1 MIYFDEEKQ
10 AYNNEKTIKNWGKN
24 CIYSCTDEVYDD
36 FIQGKYIWENNIL
49 VLNPDWDSVRC
60 EKQKLKKI
68 QDNDILRDEA
78 LIKGVTYKNIL
89 FDSDTDQ
96 KINLLAAV
104 QQLRNSEVQTV
115 IWYGKDNQ
123 PLECTT
129 DDLINI
135 GSLITA
141 LHSFV
146 WNKNAEIKKAIKEA
160 KTIEELENIEVK
172 YEF

>member
-49 VLNPDWDSVRC
+49 VLNPDWD
-60 EKQKLKKI
+60 
-68 QDNDILRDEA
+68 DILRDEA